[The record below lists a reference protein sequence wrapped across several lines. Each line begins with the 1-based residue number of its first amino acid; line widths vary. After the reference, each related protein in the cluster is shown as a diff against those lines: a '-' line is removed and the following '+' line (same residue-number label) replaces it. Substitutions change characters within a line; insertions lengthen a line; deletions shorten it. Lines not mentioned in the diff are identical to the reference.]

1 MEKERLG
8 VIFGGMSTENEV
20 SVVSANSVIK
30 NLDRENMRYILFIL
44 IKMEFGMNIVT
55 YKKKEN

>member
-1 MEKERLG
+1 
-8 VIFGGMSTENEV
+8 MSTENEV

-30 NLDRENMRYILFIL
+30 NLDREKYEIYPIYID
-44 IKMEFGMNIVT
+44 KMEFGMNIVT